1 MTVQPAA
8 ARWTVSSR
16 LGFIP
21 NTHWQLG
28 RTIDVPLGGTISR
41 YAPTGFNSG
50 ILHVLASAL
59 VTYFTAINCDFKY
72 CSGLGARA
80 RAQGI
85 LVLAIYNQL
94 ISVTQ
99 GHFRF
104 ARARF
109 THARRLLLDSPPPC
123 GCPPRT
129 CAGCPTPSSLHSP
142 TGRSSLSALDANIP
156 ASFLCFETST
166 WELRAGRPRPA
177 AR

>member
-1 MTVQPAA
+1 MCSVRGVVTVACA
-8 ARWTVSSR
+8 HFIVGTLTSR
-16 LGFIP
+16 RDGAGVGLAGIY
-21 NTHWQLG
+21 G
-28 RTIDVPLGGTISR
+28 
-41 YAPTGFNSG
+41 AP
-50 ILHVLASAL
+50 HE
-59 VTYFTAINCDFKY
+59 
-72 CSGLGARA
+72 RA
-80 RAQGI
+80 RAKGI
-85 LVLAIYNQL
+85 LVLAIHNQL

-104 ARARF
+104 ARAGF
-109 THARRLLLDSPPPC
+109 THARRLLLDSPL
-123 GCPPRT
+123 RT

>member
-1 MTVQPAA
+1 MCSVRGVVTVACALLLCGDARGTLTPYRRATADARPARRA
-8 ARWTVSSR
+8 TAREFGRASS
-16 LGFIP
+16 LIYG
-21 NTHWQLG
+21 
-28 RTIDVPLGGTISR
+28 
-41 YAPTGFNSG
+41 AP
-50 ILHVLASAL
+50 HE
-59 VTYFTAINCDFKY
+59 
-72 CSGLGARA
+72 RA
-80 RAQGI
+80 RAKGI
-85 LVLAIYNQL
+85 LVLAIHTQL

>member
-1 MTVQPAA
+1 MCSVRGVVTVACA
-8 ARWTVSSR
+8 LLLCGDARGTLTPYSTSARRPTADPREPRRATAREFGRASS
-16 LGFIP
+16 LIYG
-21 NTHWQLG
+21 
-28 RTIDVPLGGTISR
+28 
-41 YAPTGFNSG
+41 AP
-50 ILHVLASAL
+50 HE
-59 VTYFTAINCDFKY
+59 
-72 CSGLGARA
+72 RA
-80 RAQGI
+80 RAKGI
-85 LVLAIYNQL
+85 LVLAIHTQL